1 MEKIVKALDDCRLV
15 LYPERNMNKYVFQE
29 VVYKDGKPTWV
40 EVIDKNK
47 RDQIRKKLGEM

>member
-15 LYPERNMNKYVFQE
+15 LYPERNMNRYVFQE
-29 VVYKDGKPTWV
+29 VVYKDGKPTWI